1 MSSPSAPTVPETIK
15 SKAKCKSPIATDI
28 EFEPFEDPIEIEE
41 TQLLYYR
48 AAPLLPNYTL
58 AAPDYTLDTPHSDE
72 DSEPMES
79 FVTRI
84 ASPSGSTSPLSP
96 TPSSSA
102 SPASSPILPIQKR
115 YWGTSEPILD
125 TETEGDE
132 SEAEGTGSESE
143 ESEGEGPG
151 SEGEEAAYEDQQQQ
165 AIPVEDTAAD
175 EPLGLGYG
183 TARRCVIE
191 LAEGLTPSMFE
202 VGKSFR
208 TVPDQQMADEISTPR
223 IIPWLDLMLFD
234 HEPLLIDYMLRR
246 QHKFDDQHHDMPLIY
261 YMEVSGEA
269 KVSESV
275 SDDDAIRLC
284 LLLALEVIFM
294 GRLLTF
300 NVDDTVPVV
309 VKNIEAWDIH
319 FLGAPSIKEHHGLF
333 ETYLSKLERACK
345 RGKTGFMVSSIG
357 GITDNSVRKKWLN
370 DLVIMELNFRLFKLE
385 AIIQVLSHERSDRQ
399 AKLKFTDE
407 FSV

>member
-1 MSSPSAPTVPETIK
+1 MSSPSAPTVPETITPTDRARD
-15 SKAKCKSPIATDI
+15 SPVITPLYDDPYMLVRQAYTPIATDI
-28 EFEPFEDPIEIEE
+28 KSEPFKDPIEIEE

-58 AAPDYTLDTPHSDE
+58 AAPDYTPDTPHSDE
-72 DSEPMES
+72 DSEP
-79 FVTRI
+79 I
-84 ASPSGSTSPLSP
+84 HPPPLHLLELFITAVLY

-115 YWGTSEPILD
+115 YWGTSKLILD

-151 SEGEEAAYEDQQQQ
+151 SEGEETAYEDQQQQ

-223 IIPWLDLMLFD
+223 
-234 HEPLLIDYMLRR
+234 LLV
-246 QHKFDDQHHDMPLIY
+246 HATW
-261 YMEVSGEA
+261 E
-269 KVSESV
+269 
-275 SDDDAIRLC
+275 
-284 LLLALEVIFM
+284 
-294 GRLLTF
+294 
-300 NVDDTVPVV
+300 
-309 VKNIEAWDIH
+309 
-319 FLGAPSIKEHHGLF
+319 
-333 ETYLSKLERACK
+333 
-345 RGKTGFMVSSIG
+345 
-357 GITDNSVRKKWLN
+357 
-370 DLVIMELNFRLFKLE
+370 DLVDGT
-385 AIIQVLSHERSDRQ
+385 VY
-399 AKLKFTDE
+399 TDIE
-407 FSV
+407 YVMPPV